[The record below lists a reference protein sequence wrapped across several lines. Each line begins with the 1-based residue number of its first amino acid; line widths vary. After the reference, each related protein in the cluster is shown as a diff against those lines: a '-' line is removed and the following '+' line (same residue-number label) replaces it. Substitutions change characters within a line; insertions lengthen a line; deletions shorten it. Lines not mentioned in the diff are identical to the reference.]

1 MVRVLKL
8 VSRLDSA
15 QAQPLAADLCARRG
29 RALQLDVSAVESI
42 SALALEVII
51 AAARQWAL
59 DGQEFALTGRSA
71 RFAETCTLLGL
82 EPASPWRAAEDVP
95 PQPLPV
101 EA

>member
-59 DGQEFALTGRSA
+59 DGQDFALTGRST

-82 EPASPWRAAEDVP
+82 APANPWRTTEDAI